1 MIGVLRM
8 QQTCKRKIWTQ
19 ISVALVTSLWMIS
32 AQAELLIKVTEGRV
46 DAVPIAVVPFDGA
59 KNAEEDVSAIV
70 QADLHRSGQFK
81 PLPPQDMLSRPRNEQ
96 EMIYRD
102 FKVLGTEYVITGS
115 MKRQE
120 TGGYEVGYALF
131 DVARQKKLMSEIGRA
146 HV

>member
-96 EMIYRD
+96 ERFIGIS
-102 FKVLGTEYVITGS
+102 KCWAQS
-115 MKRQE
+115 M
-120 TGGYEVGYALF
+120 
-131 DVARQKKLMSEIGRA
+131 
-146 HV
+146 